1 MLKTRSRCCLFTSL
15 PLLAAALSLAGC
27 SSKDGSEVEGGNGS
41 AGASGNGSGGTGQ
54 PNNLGKGGNG
64 LGNGGSG
71 AGMNAPITPG
81 SECAKGS
88 AAADAI
94 PAVVQMVI
102 DISGS
107 MLWAPGTEDY
117 PGFGEDSKWDITSE
131 ALKDAVAKLPAS
143 VAVGLNFYPNN
154 PRGQQCINNQID
166 LPIALLGE
174 AMSQQRRSFNSAI
187 DGAEPD
193 DGTPTH
199 AAFMFGAET
208 VKASDLAGKTFV
220 LLITDGVPTFNLDC
234 SGDGQTGVDNAPLIA
249 AVDAAFKD
257 ASPVSTFV
265 IGSPGSE
272 GARGDLSQMASKGG
286 TAKAGCSDTGPTYC
300 HLDMTTA
307 MDFAAALSAGLAEVA
322 GQIGTCEYA
331 VPPAPVGQELDPSLV
346 NVLYTK
352 ADGSQVSIPQDAKGD
367 CSSGWQYDDPAAPT
381 KITLC
386 GTDCSTVQADQGA
399 KIDVIFGCKT
409 ETNVPVK

>member
-1 MLKTRSRCCLFTSL
+1 MLKTRSLCSLFTAV
-15 PLLAAALSLAGC
+15 PVVAAALVLAGC
-27 SSKDGSEVEGGNGS
+27 SGKDGSEVEGGNAAGS
-41 AGASGNGSGGTGQ
+41 SNGTGGTGQ
-54 PNNLGKGGNG
+54 PNLGNGGNG
-64 LGNGGSG
+64 VGNNGSG

-107 MLWAPGTEDY
+107 MDWAPGTEDE
-117 PGFGEDSKWDITSE
+117 PDFGEPSKWDITSE

-154 PRGQQCINNQID
+154 PRNNQCINNQIG
-166 LPIALLGE
+166 LPIALLGQ
-174 AMSQQRRSFNSAI
+174 AMSQQRRSFNAAI
-187 DGAEPD
+187 DRAQPN

-199 AAFMFGAET
+199 AAFLFGAET
-208 VKASDLAGKTFV
+208 VKASDLSGKKFV

-249 AVDAAFKD
+249 AVDTAFKD
-257 ASPVSTFV
+257 ASSVSTFV

-272 GARGDLSQMASKGG
+272 DARGDLSQMASKGG
-286 TAKAGCSDTGPTYC
+286 TAKAGCSDAGPTYC

-307 MDFAAALSAGLAEVA
+307 TDFAEALSAGLAEVA
-322 GQIGTCEYA
+322 GRIGTCEYA
-331 VPPAPVGQELDPSLV
+331 VPPAPAGLELDPSLV

-352 ADGSQVSIPQDAKGD
+352 GNGSQVSIPQDAVGD
-367 CSSGWQYDDPAAPT
+367 CSSGWQYDDATAPT

-386 GTDCSTVQADQGA
+386 GTDCSTVQADQSA
-399 KIDVIFGCKT
+399 QIDVIFGCKT